1 MVKKI
6 FSIVLVLSV
15 VGMVLGGCNKDEAAT
30 DGGAAGTATDTKA
43 PE

>member
-15 VGMVLGGCNKDEAAT
+15 MGLVLGGCSKPAEEGEATPAET
-30 DGGAAGTATDTKA
+30 PAA
-43 PE
+43 E